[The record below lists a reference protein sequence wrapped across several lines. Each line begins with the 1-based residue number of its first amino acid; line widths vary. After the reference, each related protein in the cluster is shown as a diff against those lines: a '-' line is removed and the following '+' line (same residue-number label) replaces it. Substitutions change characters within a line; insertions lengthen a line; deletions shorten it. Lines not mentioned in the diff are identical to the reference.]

1 MTQDISQ
8 KFVEANSPFNLNQV
22 LEDKKVA
29 CDFIEWTL
37 LRIDYRLEAF
47 DPQSIGTNYILN
59 LTKKLERTQILAQK
73 LSSIGLCK
81 PTETDLIEATA
92 PHNRL
97 FQFYSNLFTLLK
109 AACVINDD
117 DSQRVSN
124 NESKMNDIQKS
135 FVLMDELTLNCDNI
149 HKIFN
154 KEFELFPKD
163 VTLMIGK
170 AKDEKN
176 NIGKVDINVLQS
188 FKEQEFQLIQSLKEE
203 LARVEGEQTLDK
215 FSRVS
220 EELIS
225 QLTKFSIIHDEEIG
239 PWIKKDSIERN
250 EKKVI
255 QGLGQQTHEA
265 RNKLEKLHQILKDL
279 ETIHTSC
286 ENILS
291 HLQSTLETQETRNN
305 LIQPKIF
312 RINMQGETGSEAIV
326 KLQSI
331 EKSLKD
337 GIVRRERGGSCLKLM
352 IRAKPE
358 TEIVL
363 PRGGNANGLQ
373 KDIRPI
379 REKQYQSESIKIIAD
394 YLNEVEYKY
403 VVDERLFQ
411 MPTAKEYHAI
421 FKFVFQRLEPGRD
434 IAKIEE
440 IVNILR
446 WIKYPYSHEISKSSL
461 QAVGNVQ
468 TWPNL
473 LGALR
478 WLVEFIATWETI
490 DQLEK
495 EAEEEP
501 APFNP
506 DTAFFTYVTKAYN
519 VFLEE
524 QSNADIVVQTAE
536 LQKKVDELEKEMNEM
551 NEEDPLTT
559 VINENNTLL
568 SDMAKFNAYTKHLED
583 KINKLKD
590 SITKLEEQN
599 QGADLAKIEE
609 EKAEI
614 QQKVDSQP
622 ISPDDVERMHKES
635 EQITNNRNS
644 IAAKMKELAK
654 LQWEKGLELEKRI
667 SEIEK
672 QIQYYN
678 TGLYRVGMLPS
689 SAQYAKGENYEISL
703 DTDVDRID
711 KMISLDLRNFVTA
724 CSSNSSIKV
733 KISEVRESFNCEYDK
748 TQEQINQISEEIHHI
763 TDDIADKEMD
773 LKTLE
778 ENKSILTR
786 QFEEV
791 KQLEQNEADSLTK
804 RCANFEQRVGQLRSE
819 GASVYVEWKQKR
831 QEIQIQFDRCQQE
844 YNAARESTY
853 NEFNQIKN
861 EQLRNQQHISNVLLD
876 LKRLSEN
883 ELNEVKK

>member
-1 MTQDISQ
+1 M
-8 KFVEANSPFNLNQV
+8 
-22 LEDKKVA
+22 
-29 CDFIEWTL
+29 
-37 LRIDYRLEAF
+37 
-47 DPQSIGTNYILN
+47 
-59 LTKKLERTQILAQK
+59 
-73 LSSIGLCK
+73 
-81 PTETDLIEATA
+81 
-92 PHNRL
+92 
-97 FQFYSNLFTLLK
+97 
-109 AACVINDD
+109 
-117 DSQRVSN
+117 
-124 NESKMNDIQKS
+124 
-135 FVLMDELTLNCDNI
+135 
-149 HKIFN
+149 
-154 KEFELFPKD
+154 
-163 VTLMIGK
+163 
-170 AKDEKN
+170 
-176 NIGKVDINVLQS
+176 
-188 FKEQEFQLIQSLKEE
+188 QL
-203 LARVEGEQTLDK
+203 G
-215 FSRVS
+215 
-220 EELIS
+220 
-225 QLTKFSIIHDEEIG
+225 
-239 PWIKKDSIERN
+239 
-250 EKKVI
+250 
-255 QGLGQQTHEA
+255 
-265 RNKLEKLHQILKDL
+265 
-279 ETIHTSC
+279 
-286 ENILS
+286 
-291 HLQSTLETQETRNN
+291 
-305 LIQPKIF
+305 
-312 RINMQGETGSEAIV
+312 
-326 KLQSI
+326 
-331 EKSLKD
+331 
-337 GIVRRERGGSCLKLM
+337 
-352 IRAKPE
+352 
-358 TEIVL
+358 
-363 PRGGNANGLQ
+363 GGNANGLQ

-379 REKQYQSESIKIIAD
+379 REKQYQLESIKIIAD

-421 FKFVFQRLEPGRD
+421 FKFVFQRLEPGKD

-440 IVNILR
+440 IVNVLR
-446 WIKYPYSHEISKSSL
+446 WLKYPYSHEISKSSL
-461 QAVGNVQ
+461 QAVGNAQ

-478 WLVEFIATWETI
+478 WLVEFLATWETI

-519 VFLEE
+519 VFLEGEDDYSEMAEELDVAYE

-599 QGADLAKIEE
+599 HGAERDLAKIEE

-703 DTDVDRID
+703 DTDADRID
-711 KMISLDLRNFVTA
+711 KMISLDLRNFVT
-724 CSSNSSIKV
+724 V

-763 TDDIADKEMD
+763 CDDIADKEMD

-804 RCANFEQRVGQLRSE
+804 RCANFEQRVSQLRSE

-831 QEIQIQFDRCQQE
+831 QEIQIQYDRCQQE
-844 YNAARESTY
+844 YNVARESTY

-861 EQLRNQQHISNVLLD
+861 EQLRSQQHISNVLLD